1 MDKAFRVRYIFQ
13 YNCRYIK
20 SRYNILK
27 SSIFNI
33 IAVGFTSVA
42 ITELKSKGTYSKII
56 GGKGAYSITGSI
68 LKEVIKE
75 PRVLGRYLG
84 YL

>member
-1 MDKAFRVRYIFQ
+1 M
-13 YNCRYIK
+13 
-20 SRYNILK
+20 LK
-27 SSIFNI
+27 SSIFSI
-33 IAVGFTSVA
+33 IAVGFASAA
-42 ITELKSKGTYSKII
+42 ITELKSKGAYSKIA
-56 GGKGAYSITGSI
+56 GGEGAYSITGSI